1 MRLIELHVDAVLDP
15 RHVDLLQAAFQ
26 QKGRPCTVKTT
37 TVPASRC
44 VRLRATCARWL
55 LLAESRILS
64 WMGRSV
70 PPGSLP
76 LASVHPSVTRGD
88 AGLGDLLVH
97 VQMPESVARPGF
109 PSLRPFI
116 SVTFPKAWGS
126 DLAGLRE
133 VCAKDEVTS
142 VVIQV
147 WQPGD
152 VAPQVCD
159 IKIKT
164 MFTFAL
170 MHDVLMRKTMHMVA
184 DCALR
189 MEQGLPLPAGFSPA
203 ADLAPIGQARASFE
217 LQGLLLLLLYTG
229 SMAFRMV
236 GKALSRAVGMRAQW
250 QLQLSRSGWRQHG
263 PANLTP
269 LSNPAAHYR
278 ADPFVVSHG
287 GRTVILAEEYPNVRQ
302 MGHIMALEVLPSGQI
317 LELGVCLQEPFHLS
331 FPYVFKC
338 DGQLYM
344 CPESNEASQIR
355 VYRCVEFPL
364 HWELDTV
371 IMEGVAACDTVL
383 FERDG
388 LWWMM
393 TNMDS
398 SGTNTD
404 FCSELHLFWA
414 DHPLSKDWHAH
425 PLNPVVCDGRHARN
439 GGFLREGDRI
449 YRVAQGH
456 AYGVYGKSH
465 TVYEITTLTQTA
477 YVETLAHRNQPP
489 HDTLGSHHL
498 SSNGEWTVSDSLRLS
513 RT

>member
-15 RHVDLLQAAFQ
+15 HHVDLLQAAFQ
-26 QKGRPCTVKTT
+26 QKGRACTVKTT

-44 VRLRATCARWL
+44 VSLRATCARWL

-97 VQMPESVARPGF
+97 VQMPESVARPEF

-147 WQPGD
+147 WRPGD
-152 VAPQVCD
+152 VVPQVCD

-189 MEQGLPLPAGFSPA
+189 MEQGLPLPAGFSQA

-217 LQGLLLLLLYTG
+217 LQGLLLLLFYTG

-287 GRTVILAEEYPNVRQ
+287 GRTAILAEEYPNVRQ

-338 DGQLYM
+338 EGQLYM

-364 HWELDTV
+364 RWELDTV
-371 IMEGVAACDTVL
+371 IMDGVAACDTVL
-383 FERDG
+383 FEDDQYG
-388 LWWMM
+388 
-393 TNMDS
+393 
-398 SGTNTD
+398 
-404 FCSELHLFWA
+404 FQ
-414 DHPLSKDWHAH
+414 WHQH
-425 PLNPVVCDGRHARN
+425 
-439 GGFLREGDRI
+439 
-449 YRVAQGH
+449 RV
-456 AYGVYGKSH
+456 
-465 TVYEITTLTQTA
+465 L
-477 YVETLAHRNQPP
+477 L
-489 HDTLGSHHL
+489 
-498 SSNGEWTVSDSLRLS
+498 
-513 RT
+513 

>member
-1 MRLIELHVDAVLDP
+1 M
-15 RHVDLLQAAFQ
+15 
-26 QKGRPCTVKTT
+26 
-37 TVPASRC
+37 
-44 VRLRATCARWL
+44 
-55 LLAESRILS
+55 
-64 WMGRSV
+64 
-70 PPGSLP
+70 
-76 LASVHPSVTRGD
+76 
-88 AGLGDLLVH
+88 
-97 VQMPESVARPGF
+97 
-109 PSLRPFI
+109 
-116 SVTFPKAWGS
+116 
-126 DLAGLRE
+126 
-133 VCAKDEVTS
+133 
-142 VVIQV
+142 
-147 WQPGD
+147 
-152 VAPQVCD
+152 
-159 IKIKT
+159 
-164 MFTFAL
+164 
-170 MHDVLMRKTMHMVA
+170 
-184 DCALR
+184 
-189 MEQGLPLPAGFSPA
+189 
-203 ADLAPIGQARASFE
+203 
-217 LQGLLLLLLYTG
+217 
-229 SMAFRMV
+229 
-236 GKALSRAVGMRAQW
+236 
-250 QLQLSRSGWRQHG
+250 
-263 PANLTP
+263 
-269 LSNPAAHYR
+269 
-278 ADPFVVSHG
+278 VSHG
-287 GRTVILAEEYPNVRQ
+287 GRTAILAEEYPNVRQ

-338 DGQLYM
+338 EGQLYM

-364 HWELDTV
+364 RWELDTV
-371 IMEGVAACDTVL
+371 IMDGVAACDTVL

-398 SGTNTD
+398 SGTNTE

-414 DHPLSKDWHAH
+414 DHPLSKNWHAH